1 MWLTWLMWLIF
12 LRMFSLICAAGTE
25 VTVVENAVP
34 TVLFQGH
41 TFLCGTHVIHCL
53 VWAPPCGRVKSVKT
67 ETCVDL
73 FLAVVREPGS
83 TSYSVVVVGF
93 FLFFLMYAIPS
104 ANHGSTRVLY
114 VGVDCE
120 RITNM
125 SEITLQHFYCWT
137 LSRVYLWFYFFIEN
151 LFWYSHRPT
160 SPHDEEVNN
169 KIQQFSFMGLWPW
182 QPSWFDLIFIFLC
195 IQVWI
200 FLHSS

>member
-1 MWLTWLMWLIF
+1 MRFSSVVWLTWLMWLMWLIF

-73 FLAVVREPGS
+73 FLAVVRETGS

-93 FLFFLMYAIPS
+93 FLFFFNVCNTVCQSRLDTCP
-104 ANHGSTRVLY
+104 L
-114 VGVDCE
+114 
-120 RITNM
+120 
-125 SEITLQHFYCWT
+125 CWCW
-137 LSRVYLWFYFFIEN
+137 LWE
-151 LFWYSHRPT
+151 
-160 SPHDEEVNN
+160 NN
-169 KIQQFSFMGLWPW
+169 KHVRNNSSAFLLLDSEQSLPLILFFYWKLILIQSQTNITARWGG
-182 QPSWFDLIFIFLC
+182 
-195 IQVWI
+195 
-200 FLHSS
+200 